1 MKTIE
6 TVGKD
11 IEQAL
16 KAGLEE
22 LGCKLDDV
30 EVKILEHPGIFKKAR
45 VRMTYGGD
53 DATVE
58 KKTAA
63 GVMRNLEARAKNND
77 RNNVPGNKY
86 DKNQNRAEFRP
97 KNKQNDYRSDNRTDN
112 RADNRQFRQDR
123 ARENAP
129 AQDNAPQAGERKPAV
144 KATVQEQPARKKPEF
159 TRDFR
164 AELGGEKPAQSAKPE
179 FTRDFRTEL
188 GGEKPAQPIK
198 EGRKVPEIKREASLT
213 PEQLEA
219 VKDKAV
225 AYLKD
230 VTRLMGAESDCEVA
244 IDGGELNI
252 RLLNESETL
261 IGYRGDGIEALEY
274 LVTVAV
280 NGGEGHSARINLDC
294 GNYRARRDEALAAM
308 ANSRADKAVATG
320 RRVELEPMSSA
331 GRKVVH
337 AALAERTDVITRSE
351 GREPNRYIVIMPKG
365 QTRRNGNFNNRGKRN
380 FNKGKNNKGGNA

>member
-30 EVKILEHPGIFKKAR
+30 EVKILEHPGIFRKAR

-63 GVMRNLEARAKNND
+63 GVMRNLEARAKSREFNNAAGKEQD
-77 RNNVPGNKY
+77 RNNRGDRKNGN
-86 DKNQNRAEFRP
+86 NRNDRVAGGRNDNRP
-97 KNKQNDYRSDNRTDN
+97 PRSDAGN
-112 RADNRQFRQDR
+112 AS
-123 ARENAP
+123 ARENASERRAENP
-129 AQDNAPQAGERKPAV
+129 TASERKPAV
-144 KATVQEQPARKKPEF
+144 KTPQEQPAKKKPEF

-164 AELGGEKPAQSAKPE
+164 AELNGKPAQALKEERKAPE
-179 FTRDFRTEL
+179 
-188 GGEKPAQPIK
+188 KKQP
-198 EGRKVPEIKREASLT
+198 EALT
-213 PEQLEA
+213 PAQLEA
-219 VKDKAV
+219 AGAKAT

-230 VTRLMGAESDCEVA
+230 VTRLMGAESDCEVK
-244 IDGGELNI
+244 IENGELNI
-252 RLLNESETL
+252 RLTNESETL

-274 LVTVAV
+274 LVTVSI
-280 NGGEGHSARINLDC
+280 NDGEGHSARVNLDC
-294 GNYRARRDEALAAM
+294 GNYRAQRDEALAAM

-320 RRVELEPMSSA
+320 RRVELEPMSSS

-337 AALAERTDVITRSE
+337 AALGERTDVITRSE

-365 QTRRNGNFNNRGKRN
+365 GQRNGNNNNNRGKRN
-380 FNKGKNNKGGNA
+380 FNNKNRNGRGGGNAPSPRPKDGE